1 MNLRQIEVFKA
12 VMETGSV
19 TAASE
24 RIHISQPA
32 ASKHLKLL
40 EESIGLSLFE
50 RTGNRLIPSPEAR
63 ALHEQVE
70 RSYRGLDH
78 LARFVGGLKHHPAGE
93 ISVATMPMLARTWLP
108 EVISPFLLE
117 HTNVSL
123 SLPIRSSSW
132 ITDAISTGQAD
143 IGLGLRSAED
153 AGMFQQHI
161 MNVPLVCVMEPDH
174 ALAGN
179 NAVTARGLSP
189 HTLITLS
196 NFDHWRLAVETAL
209 DDGGARPVRRVD
221 TFTTQ
226 VACELVLRGVG
237 VAVIDILTALDY
249 AKEGL
254 EWRIFEP
261 RISFEIYLM
270 RSKFQVHSNLSRS
283 LVDTL
288 KTGAGLTENTL
299 RSEIEGQKPTSSAH
313 MSIVKP

>member
-1 MNLRQIEVFKA
+1 MNLRQIEIFKA

-24 RIHISQPA
+24 RVHISQPA

-40 EESIGLSLFE
+40 EESIGLPLFE

-78 LARFVGGLKHHPAGE
+78 LSRFVGGLKHHPAGE
-93 ISVATMPMLARTWLP
+93 ISVAAMPMLARNWLP
-108 EVISPFLLE
+108 EVLSPFLLE

-132 ITDAISTGQAD
+132 IADAISAGHVD
-143 IGLGLRSAED
+143 LGLGLRSTED
-153 AGMFQQHI
+153 SGISQQQI
-161 MNVPLVCVMEPDH
+161 MTVPLVCVMKSNHP
-174 ALAGN
+174 LADRKS
-179 NAVTARGLSP
+179 VTSGDLSP

-237 VAVIDILTALDY
+237 IAVIDLLTARDY
-249 AKEGL
+249 AGEGL

-261 RISFEIYLM
+261 RIAFEIYLM
-270 RSKFQVHSNLSRS
+270 RSEFQTHSILSRTLLDALRAGAS
-283 LVDTL
+283 LTDQI
-288 KTGAGLTENTL
+288 L
-299 RSEIEGQKPTSSAH
+299 RSEIEA
-313 MSIVKP
+313 